1 MERKETRY
9 AHSDGHTDVCYTED
23 GTRLITCGTDG
34 DIRIWAGFDD
44 DDPFQTCVGEWALS
58 VRQKGDRLY
67 IATDKNNVQITTYPD
82 AERDGIL
89 IRFTAHVNHMDI
101 GKNHDFIAVI
111 SEDMEVK
118 VINLAKQ
125 SEILSFSGL
134 SGPPL
139 SVSLNP
145 KARMLAVTSGDGM
158 LRIWNVED
166 SSLLKEIDCVP
177 KTNSFMNADCLSRI
191 HFDPVLGRCLAYPNR
206 STVIIVDTTSWSEK
220 LILMSPEVDSTY
232 SIVQFSPCGELM
244 AGATQD
250 GSLVVW
256 HITSQNVVGVTKH
269 PKSISICSIAWNP
282 KGNGE
287 IAFCDVQGQLG
298 IITNCLK
305 PTMNVG
311 AENSKVE
318 TVINEDFTNE
328 VDFGDLQFEEDDDE
342 DNENAVSLEKLK
354 KEVMG
359 GDSESEAE
367 KASSR
372 APTPRP
378 RTPEIPLQTAFMPT
392 STPEHL
398 NPRYLCWNEIGVVK
412 SYRNDINDDSAK
424 SIEVEF
430 HDSSLHNSM
439 MIQNFHDYTM
449 GSLSSIVFTIAKS
462 NFVAVIPLSAGV
474 KEWNINIA
482 EEEEEEIICIAC
494 SDNLVCLGTSNNFIR
509 VYSVYGTQKGIFAV
523 PGPLVCITAHR
534 SMLLSAY
541 HSSSPRNGDQCI
553 SMMLTKLE
561 GFAIESKDLKST
573 LRPETTLLWLGFS
586 DCDTPALQDSSGL
599 LYLYPESC
607 NVWLPLCDTK
617 KKCNNPSDGF
627 FITAL
632 FESYQSVR
640 GIRCRGSVYPGF
652 TPRPTLSEIPL
663 EPPFIEMNTEKS
675 QLEAN
680 LFTWSLIKVADVE
693 KKIKETALKTF
704 ALACRNNLDQ
714 RALELITML
723 SNPQLVT
730 LATKY
735 ATKLN
740 RRRLAEK
747 LMEMAS
753 NLHDDGTTDASET
766 QNSSESVY
774 PVNKRLNLSTMMKR
788 TQKANSI
795 KASPSMS
802 DGNIQHLESSSV
814 NDISVAN
821 ESLQNISNMD
831 ISIDLNTS
839 QSKVANPFLKSLKK
853 KTTTNHNPLS
863 LADKFAGYAE
873 EENLKQ
879 SDHKVSMLNA
889 NSEKR
894 KQPEHETDK
903 PKDKQRRLNNFIFT
917 KRS

>member
-23 GTRLITCGTDG
+23 GTKLITCGTDG
-34 DIRIWAGFDD
+34 DIRIWSGFED
-44 DDPFQTCVGEWALS
+44 DDPFQTCVGEWAHC
-58 VRQKGDRLY
+58 VRQKGDRLF

-89 IRFTAHVNHMDI
+89 IRFTAHVNHMDL
-101 GKNHDFIAVI
+101 GKNHDFIAVV

-118 VINLAKQ
+118 VINLTKQ
-125 SEILSFSGL
+125 SEILSFPGL

-145 KARMLAVTSGDGM
+145 KARMLAVASGDGM
-158 LRIWNVED
+158 LRVWNVED

-177 KTNSFMNADCLSRI
+177 KVNSFMNADCLSRI
-191 HFDPVLGRCLAYPNR
+191 HFDPVLGRSLAYPNKNN
-206 STVIIVDTTSWSEK
+206 VIIVDTTSWSEK
-220 LILMSPEVDSTY
+220 LILMCSEVESTY

-256 HITSQNVVGVTKH
+256 HITSQNVIGVTKH
-269 PKSISICSIAWNP
+269 PKSVSICSIAWDP

-298 IITNCLK
+298 IVTNCLK
-305 PTMNVG
+305 PVIDVSASHVKT
-311 AENSKVE
+311 A
-318 TVINEDFTNE
+318 TVNHDDQSNNE
-328 VDFGDLQFEEDDDE
+328 VDFEDYQFEDDDE
-342 DNENAVSLEKLK
+342 DNENAVSIEKLK

-359 GDSESEAE
+359 DDSESEIE
-367 KASSR
+367 KASTHVPS
-372 APTPRP
+372 PRP
-378 RTPEIPLQTAFMPT
+378 RTPEIPLQSVFMPS

-398 NPRYLCWNEIGVVK
+398 NPRYLCWNEVGIVR
-412 SYRNDINDDSAK
+412 SYRNDIDDEGAK

-439 MIQNFHDYTM
+439 MIQNFHGYTM
-449 GSLSSIVFTIAKS
+449 GSLSSTALAIANS
-462 NFVAVIPLSAGV
+462 NLVAVVPLNAGA
-474 KEWNINIA
+474 KEWNINIE

-509 VYSVYGTQKGIFAV
+509 VYSIYGTQKGLFAV
-523 PGPLVCITAHR
+523 PGPLVCMTAR
-534 SMLLSAY
+534 SSMLLSAY
-541 HSSSPRNGDQCI
+541 HSSLPRNGDQCI
-553 SMMLTKLE
+553 SMILTKLD
-561 GFAIESKDLKST
+561 GICIENKDLKSA
-573 LRPETTLLWLGFS
+573 LRPETTLSWLGFS

-607 NVWLPLCDTK
+607 NVWLPICDTK
-617 KKCNNPSDGF
+617 KKCSTPSDSF
-627 FITAL
+627 FITAMY
-632 FESYQSVR
+632 ESFQSLR
-640 GIRCRGSVYPGF
+640 GIRCRGSVYPSF

-663 EPPFIEMNTEKS
+663 EPPFLEMNTEKS

-680 LFTWSLIKVADVE
+680 LFMWSSIKVADVE

-714 RALELITML
+714 RALELVTML

-735 ATKLN
+735 ASKLN

-747 LMEMAS
+747 LVEMAS
-753 NLHDDGTTDASET
+753 MLHDDGSNSNET
-766 QNSSESVY
+766 LCSSDSLFSG
-774 PVNKRLNLSTMMKR
+774 NNQLNLSTVLRRSVKVNN
-788 TQKANSI
+788 TKVSSAAANGDS
-795 KASPSMS
+795 
-802 DGNIQHLESSSV
+802 QQLHSSV
-814 NDISVAN
+814 NDTSVNNN
-821 ESLQNISNMD
+821 ESIPNISNMD
-831 ISIDLNTS
+831 ISVDSNTS
-839 QSKVANPFLKSLKK
+839 LPKVTNPFLKSLKK
-853 KTTTNHNPLS
+853 KTANTHNPLS
-863 LADKFAGYAE
+863 LTDKFAGYVE
-873 EENLKQ
+873 EDSSKSTESKG
-879 SDHKVSMLNA
+879 SMFSS

-894 KQPEHETDK
+894 KQPEHGTEK
-903 PKDKQRRLNNFIFT
+903 QKDKQRKLNSFIFT